1 MTNLV
6 LGMTI
11 LKKRSVFSACSLLC
25 ACVCVCASYVY
36 YIGMYVFVSDC
47 VHIKCVCCVVY
58 MHTQSRYLMSQYIGV
73 FLITVGISIATL
85 ASASAKVSN
94 RGG

>member
-1 MTNLV
+1 MQRLLPPV
-6 LGMTI
+6 CVCVC
-11 LKKRSVFSACSLLC
+11 VFV
-25 ACVCVCASYVY
+25 CVCVCASCMCLYQ
-36 YIGMYVFVSDC
+36 I
-47 VHIKCVCCVVY
+47 VHIKCACCVVY

>member
-1 MTNLV
+1 MCV
-6 LGMTI
+6 
-11 LKKRSVFSACSLLC
+11 
-25 ACVCVCASYVY
+25 CVCVCALYVY
-36 YIGMYVFVSDC
+36 HMHVCVCISFC
-47 VHIKCVCCVVY
+47 VHIICICCVAY